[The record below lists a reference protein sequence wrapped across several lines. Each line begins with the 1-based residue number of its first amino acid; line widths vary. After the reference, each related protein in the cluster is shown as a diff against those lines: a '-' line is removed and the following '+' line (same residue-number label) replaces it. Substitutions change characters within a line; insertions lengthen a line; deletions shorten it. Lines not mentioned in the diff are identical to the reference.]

1 MPAPTA
7 PAWLITGCST
17 GIGREIAAAALRKNY
32 RVVVT
37 ARNPG
42 SVEDLC
48 AAHPGLAIAV
58 ALDVTQPEQIA
69 EAIAA
74 ADKAFGGIDVLCN
87 NAAYGYMA
95 AIEEGDDH
103 EVRAMFETNFFGP
116 LAMIKAVLPQ
126 MRQRGRGYIINIS
139 SQAGLMSNPG
149 TAYYSSS
156 KYALEG
162 LTEGLSREVKPFG
175 IRVTAV
181 EPGPFRT
188 EWSGR
193 SLKQVEHPIADYAET
208 VGARRAM
215 ITAMHGKMP
224 GDPKRAGE
232 AIVNL
237 YDIAEP
243 PLQLLL
249 GGPVY
254 HTYRAKLDGVI
265 KSMVEW
271 EPVTLAA
278 DFPPEEA

>member
-1 MPAPTA
+1 MAQQV
-7 PAWLITGCST
+7 WLITGCST
-17 GIGREIAAAALRKNY
+17 GIGREIAAEALGRGY
-32 RVVVT
+32 RVVLT
-37 ARNPG
+37 ARDPAT
-42 SVEDLC
+42 VEDLRT
-48 AAHPGLAIAV
+48 AHAERAIAV
-58 ALDVTQPEQIA
+58 ALDVTRPEQIA
-69 EAIAA
+69 HAVAEAER
-74 ADKAFGGIDVLCN
+74 AFGGIDVLCN
-87 NAAYGYMA
+87 NAGYGYMA
-95 AIEEGDDH
+95 AIEEGDEA
-103 EVRAMFETNFFGP
+103 EVRAMFETNFWGP
-116 LAMIKAVLPQ
+116 LRLIKAVLPR
-126 MRQRGRGYIINIS
+126 MRARRSGYIINIT

-188 EWSGR
+188 DWSGR
-193 SLKQVEHPIADYAET
+193 SLKQVKEPIPDYAGN

-215 ITAMHGKMP
+215 IAGMHGKLP
-224 GDPKRAGE
+224 GNPKRAAK
-232 AIVNL
+232 AIVDLNDL
-237 YDIAEP
+237 PEP

-265 KSMVEW
+265 ASLKEW

-278 DFPPEEA
+278 DYPPEKQ